1 MTSTKVLKDEIINL
15 KEIIIKNNNT
25 MLQNDNTMLQNEN
38 PTLAKTLYSFSRF
51 SNFLFTASETDLQ

>member
-15 KEIIIKNNNT
+15 KEKIIKNNNG
-25 MLQNDNTMLQNEN
+25 NDNTMLQNEN